1 MSRAQHERRWARG
14 SKTLSILAMTHP
26 TGILV
31 FGASAFLLSIIA
43 RKTTPDLGLALRLAL
58 TAMFAQAASGV
69 INDIS
74 DIDLDSIAKPW
85 RALPAGLVSVREAKA
100 FAAAFFVFAVLT
112 SALVSATS
120 CVLLIL
126 GVATSA
132 LYSGVLKRTRF
143 SWLVYVVTYPS
154 FPVWIWI
161 SVGAFRPAILL
172 VYLVG
177 APLVFAIHIVHQL
190 RDYDEDERLGMR
202 GFVHNLGK
210 PKAIAACY
218 SLMAIGPVPLL
229 LTRLHLA
236 NPAHL
241 WLLWGAA
248 LVHWLLVAP
257 PMMRFAR
264 RREIG
269 DLRRIFRATQL
280 SAPLLMTAWL
290 LPV

>member
-1 MSRAQHERRWARG
+1 
-14 SKTLSILAMTHP
+14 MTHP

-43 RKTTPDLGLALRLAL
+43 RMTTPDLGLALRLAL
-58 TAMFAQAASGV
+58 TAMLAQAASGV

-74 DIDLDSIAKPW
+74 DIDLDSVAKPW
-85 RALPAGLVSVREAKA
+85 RALPAGIVSVREAKML
-100 FAAAFFVFAVLT
+100 AAAFFVLAVLT
-112 SALVSATS
+112 SALVSAAS

-126 GVATSA
+126 GVVTSA
-132 LYSGVLKRTRF
+132 LYSAVLKRTRF
-143 SWLVYVVTYPS
+143 SWLVYVVAYPS

-161 SVGAFRPAILL
+161 SAGAFRPTILL

-177 APLVFAIHIVHQL
+177 APLVVAIHLVHQL

-202 GFVHNLGK
+202 GFVHTLGK
-210 PKAIAACY
+210 PKAIAACFA
-218 SLMAIGPVPLL
+218 LMAIGPVPIL
-229 LTRLHLA
+229 LTRLRLPNA
-236 NPAHL
+236 VHL

-248 LVHWLLVAP
+248 LVHWSLVAP
-257 PMMRFAR
+257 PMMRFGR
-264 RREIG
+264 SREIA
-269 DLRRIFRATQL
+269 DLRRIFRAIQL